1 MQQADLWYVSRA
13 TGVVALVLLTATTFL
28 GVLVAGRAKSKK
40 LPSFAR
46 ADAHRYISAVTVAFV
61 AVHVVTAL
69 LDPYVNIGW
78 AAAVLPLT
86 SSYERAGIAIG
97 TVGADVLLAVGISS
111 ALRTRLP
118 ARVWRA
124 VHWAAYLCWPTAV
137 AHALAMGPDTR
148 FAWARC
154 LVAACAFVVLGAVV
168 WRVAGAVNVRSA
180 RPRTELEPRRSLL
193 AAMSMGDAT
202 K

>member
-1 MQQADLWYVSRA
+1 
-13 TGVVALVLLTATTFL
+13 VALVLLTATTFL
-28 GVLVAGRAKSKK
+28 GVLVAGRAKSK

-46 ADAHRYISAVTVAFV
+46 ADAHRYISTVTVAFV

-78 AAAVLPLT
+78 TAVVLPLT
-86 SSYERAGIAIG
+86 SPYDRAGIAIG
-97 TVGADVLLAVGISS
+97 AVGVDVLLAVGISS

-118 ARVWRA
+118 ARAWRA

-137 AHALAMGPDTR
+137 AHALAMGPDTG

-154 LVAACAFVVLGAVV
+154 LVAACALVVLGG
-168 WRVAGAVNVRSA
+168 VAGRVVGAAKARSA
-180 RPRTELEPRRSLL
+180 RPHTELGPRRSLL
-193 AAMSMGDAT
+193 TAMSTGDVS

>member
-1 MQQADLWYVSRA
+1 MHHAELWYLSRA

-28 GVLVAGRAKSKK
+28 GVLVAGRAKSKM
-40 LPSFAR
+40 PSFAR
-46 ADAHRYISAVTVAFV
+46 ADAHRYISSLTVAFV

-69 LDPYVNIGW
+69 LDPYVKIGW
-78 AAAVLPLT
+78 AAVVVPLT
-86 SSYERAGIAIG
+86 SSYDRAGIAIG

-124 VHWAAYLCWPTAV
+124 VHWAAYLCWPTAI

-154 LVAACAFVVLGAVV
+154 LVAACALVVLSGGV
-168 WRVAGAVNVRSA
+168 WRVAGAVKARSA
-180 RPRTELEPRRSLL
+180 RPATELEPRRSLL
-193 AAMSMGDAT
+193 AAISTGGASR
-202 K
+202 

>member
-1 MQQADLWYVSRA
+1 MQQADIWYLSRA

-28 GVLVAGRAKSKK
+28 GVLVAGRAKSK
-40 LPSFAR
+40 LPSFVR
-46 ADAHRYISAVTVAFV
+46 ADAHRYISAVTVAFL
-61 AVHVVTAL
+61 AVHVITAL

-78 AAAVLPLT
+78 AAVVVPLT

-97 TVGADVLLAVGISS
+97 AVGADVLLAVGISI

-124 VHWAAYLCWPTAV
+124 VHWAAYLCWPTAI

-154 LVAACAFVVLGAVV
+154 LVAACALVVFGGVA
-168 WRVAGAVNVRSA
+168 WRVARAVNARSA
-180 RPRTELEPRRSLL
+180 RPHTELEPRRSLL
-193 AAMSMGDAT
+193 AAMSTGDAN

>member
-1 MQQADLWYVSRA
+1 MQQAELWYLSRA
-13 TGVVALVLLTATTFL
+13 TGVVAMVLLSATTFL

-46 ADAHRYISAVTVAFV
+46 ADAHRYISMLTVVFL

-78 AAAVLPLT
+78 AAVVVPFT

-118 ARVWRA
+118 ARAWRGG
-124 VHWAAYLCWPTAV
+124 
-137 AHALAMGPDTR
+137 ALGGLPVLAQRFSARAGNGADTR
-148 FAWARC
+148 FAWACC
-154 LVAACAFVVLGAVV
+154 LVAACAFVVLGGVA
-168 WRVAGAVNVRSA
+168 WRVAGAVKVRSS
-180 RPRTELEPRRSLL
+180 RPHTELEPRRSLL
-193 AAMSMGDAT
+193 AAITTGAAS

>member
-1 MQQADLWYVSRA
+1 MQQVDLWYLSRA

-28 GVLVAGRAKSKK
+28 GVLVAGRAKSK

-78 AAAVLPLT
+78 AAVVTPLT

-154 LVAACAFVVLGAVV
+154 LVAACAVVVFGGVA
-168 WRVAGAVNVRSA
+168 WRVARAVNARSA
-180 RPRTELEPRRSLL
+180 RPHTELEPRRALL
-193 AAMSMGDAT
+193 AAISTGDAG

>member
-1 MQQADLWYVSRA
+1 MQPADLWYLSRG

-46 ADAHRYISAVTVAFV
+46 ADAHRYISMVTVAFV

-78 AAAVLPLT
+78 AAVVLPFT

-118 ARVWRA
+118 ARAWRA
-124 VHWAAYLCWPTAV
+124 VHWAAYLCWPTAI

-154 LVAACAFVVLGAVV
+154 LVAACAFVVLGGVA
-168 WRVAGAVNVRSA
+168 WRVAGAVKVRSA
-180 RPRTELEPRRSLL
+180 RPHTELEPRRSLL
-193 AAMSMGDAT
+193 AAISMGDAS